1 MIQDTYKKLGLL
13 GFGLGLLTILSGCSA
28 DDPMSVEAST
38 TVILQPDFHVNGVE
52 TRSIISGIATTEG
65 EGRINQ
71 VRLFVTK
78 ENGYT
83 PYDGVG
89 GSGTEGLST
98 FIYQSVSGGGSDWV
112 GSPIVKLSNVKARI
126 YAYSPATASLT
137 KSSSS
142 TAHTIPIQL
151 PAAQTFYGGKEWDCD
166 ATDYM
171 YGSASGVVG
180 EATPIIASNTNPSG
194 SGPSTGTYKPE
205 IYLQHALARLTF
217 TMQSATGRSVN
228 TTYDY
233 VKKITLKATSNSFT
247 TGSGTMSVADG
258 AIGGGTS
265 VAELSFTPKE
275 ASNITTAVLCG
286 APATPVTVGYGLVA
300 PLTSAE
306 NITITVVVGAKNDAT
321 HDRELSAN
329 LSPITWKK
337 GHTHKIQITL
347 SNRAITVN
355 AVILPWETGWSGGD
369 SGSTGTGDSKPGGY

>member
-38 TVILQPDFHVNGVE
+38 AVILQPDFHVNGVE
-52 TRSIISGIATTEG
+52 TRSIISGIATAEG
-65 EGRINQ
+65 EGRINK
-71 VRLFVTK
+71 VGLFVTK
-78 ENGYT
+78 EDGYT

-89 GSGTEGLST
+89 GSGTKGLST
-98 FIYQSVSGGGSDWV
+98 FTYQSVSGSGNDWV

-137 KSSSS
+137 KSPNP
-142 TAHTIPIQL
+142 TVHTIQVQL

-166 ATDYM
+166 AIDYM

-194 SGPSTGTYKPE
+194 SSPSTGTYKPE
-205 IYLQHALARLTF
+205 IYLQHALARLSF

-233 VKKITLKATSNSFT
+233 VKEIRLKATSNSFT

-258 AIGGGTS
+258 TIGGGTS

-275 ASNITTAVLCG
+275 ASSTTTAVLCG
-286 APATPVTVGYGLVA
+286 APATPVPVGYGLVA

-306 NITITVVVGAKNDAT
+306 NITITVVVGEKGSAT

-329 LSPITWKK
+329 LSQITWKK

-355 AVILPWETGWSGGD
+355 ADILPWETGWSGGD
-369 SGSTGTGDSKPGGY
+369 GGSTGSGDSKPGGY